1 MTNFRSKSKSRVN
14 WARDEFYMMIH
25 CSYMNCKIELIENFP
40 CNNEEELKNR
50 KNEIHDKLS
59 KKLKLKSKI
68 KYIYIKYIYIYFKKN

>member
-1 MTNFRSKSKSRVN
+1 
-14 WARDEFYMMIH
+14 
-25 CSYMNCKIELIENFP
+25 MNCKIELIENFP